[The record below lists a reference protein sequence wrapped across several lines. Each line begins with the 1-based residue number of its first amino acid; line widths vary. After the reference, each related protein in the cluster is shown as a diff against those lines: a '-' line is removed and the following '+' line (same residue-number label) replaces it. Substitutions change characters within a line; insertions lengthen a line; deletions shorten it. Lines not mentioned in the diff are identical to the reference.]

1 MGYRSCRETSRAK
14 AMKRARAS
22 MRMRTGSVW
31 DCCLRC
37 MQLNSVGSE
46 CCNDEMRG
54 GGVFYL
60 ANALNG
66 TMGPAMYRGM

>member
-1 MGYRSCRETSRAK
+1 
-14 AMKRARAS
+14 